1 MIPAGVLHCC
11 LYWLLIRGTWASEA
25 AARCRIERLSKSSFS
40 IFRRDLSQNAPKSHL
55 VLEGQKPN
63 PRARSPPPFST
74 PQPDSTRKEVNG
86 LNPSK
91 EKRVWQTFDLF
102 CKRLLSNTAKELYRK
117 QQRRKAHETPFSE
130 LSDGEL
136 AALCAEDSY
145 GSVEEVFDVLGDAVV
160 VKDGDIAEALKGLPP
175 EKRDIV
181 LLSYF
186 IGMTDREIAE
196 RMDIMRRTVTNRR
209 ASSLRELKRIMEEN
223 GYERD

>member
-1 MIPAGVLHCC
+1 MIPAGVLHCS
-11 LYWLLIRGTWASEA
+11 LFWLLIRDAWASEET
-25 AARCRIERLSKSSFS
+25 ARRRMGCPSNNSANF
-40 IFRRDLSQNAPKSHL
+40 FRRDLSQNTLKSHL
-55 VLEGQKPN
+55 VIEGQKPN
-63 PRARSPPPFST
+63 PRARSPPPFSK

-91 EKRVWQTFDLF
+91 EKQVWQTFDLF

-117 QQRRKAHETPFSE
+117 QQRQKAHETPFSE

-145 GSVEEVFDVLGDAVV
+145 GNVEEVFDVLGDAVV
-160 VKDGDIAEALKGLPP
+160 VNDGDIAEALKGLPP

>member
-1 MIPAGVLHCC
+1 M
-11 LYWLLIRGTWASEA
+11 
-25 AARCRIERLSKSSFS
+25 
-40 IFRRDLSQNAPKSHL
+40 
-55 VLEGQKPN
+55 
-63 PRARSPPPFST
+63 
-74 PQPDSTRKEVNG
+74 
-86 LNPSK
+86 NPSK
-91 EKRVWQTFDLF
+91 EKQVWQTFDLF

-117 QQRRKAHETPFSE
+117 QQRQKAHETPFSE

-136 AALCAEDSY
+136 AALCAEDTY

-160 VKDGDIAEALKGLPP
+160 VNDGDIAEALKGLPP